1 MNITREDLPD
11 RQVALTIAFEATEI
25 EPALN
30 KAYRQLVNRV
40 NIPGFRPGKAPRP
53 IFERYVGRD
62 ALVEQ
67 AVEGMLSTTLP
78 GAIEEQGIEASD
90 ISAVRIESTDPVT
103 IRVVVDQPAKV
114 ELGEYGD
121 IRVEREAVEIT
132 PEQVEELLTALRR
145 REGTWATPEEPR
157 PARVGD
163 RVVADMETYTIDGP
177 VQNMTGESLSMELT
191 ATSPPTWP
199 REIDDNIIGLA
210 PGEEKD
216 FAITFPEGYPDEDLR
231 GKDATVHVKLHS
243 LEEQTLPDLD
253 EAFTQKVAGVET
265 VEELYQRVEDSLRQE
280 ATSKAESA
288 QVDAA
293 IKQLIERA
301 TVEVP
306 SPLIDREI
314 ERSFER
320 LGESLRQRHIDPR
333 RYFSLTGTSEADWRA
348 AQRDPARER
357 LRQTLVLGEFA
368 RREGLDVSEA
378 DVQRAIDERMQPF
391 VGTPGEDRIREI
403 FTSHDQRHQVE
414 NELFERL
421 LIDRLVAVAEGRAPV
436 PVAAEDETAPEAEE
450 AATPEEG
457 EVALVA
463 AAEAG
468 AEDAAE
474 ETAEDTMESSPTGED
489 EGMAE
494 AEAAGEDEDEAPAP
508 APAITGAI
516 PATELEPGPL
526 EEAGGAAEV
535 LGAAESATT
544 RSEASATE

>member
-11 RQVALTIAFEATEI
+11 RQVALTIEFEATEI
-25 EPALN
+25 EPSLQ

-40 NIPGFRPGKAPRP
+40 NIPGFRPGKAPRQ

-114 ELGEYGD
+114 ELGEYSD
-121 IRVEREAVEIT
+121 IRVVREPVEVT
-132 PEQVEELLTALRR
+132 PEQVEEVITGLRR
-145 REGTWATPEEPR
+145 REGTWATPEESR
-157 PARVGD
+157 PARIGD
-163 RVVADMETYTIDGP
+163 RVVVDMETYTIDGP
-177 VQNMTGESLSMELT
+177 VSNMTGESLSMELT
-191 ATSPPTWP
+191 PTSPPTWP
-199 REIDDNIIGLA
+199 REIDENIVGLA

-216 FAITFPEGYPDEDLR
+216 FAITFPDGYPDEDLR

-265 VEELYQRVEDSLRQE
+265 VEELHQRVEDSLREE
-280 ATSKAESA
+280 ATNRAERT
-288 QVDAA
+288 QVDEA
-293 IKQLIERA
+293 IRQLIERA

-314 ERSFER
+314 DRSFER

-368 RREGLDVSEA
+368 RHEGIDVSEK
-378 DVQRAIDERMQPF
+378 DVQRAIDERMQNF
-391 VGTPGEDRIREI
+391 LGTPGEERIREI
-403 FTSHDQRHQVE
+403 FSSDEQRHQME
-414 NELFERL
+414 NELFERR
-421 LIDRLVAVAEGRAPV
+421 LIDRLVALAEGRAPAPAEAETAAGEEATPDEAEAA
-436 PVAAEDETAPEAEE
+436 PVAAEASIEE
-450 AATPEEG
+450 AA
-457 EVALVA
+457 
-463 AAEAG
+463 
-468 AEDAAE
+468 
-474 ETAEDTMESSPTGED
+474 ETAEATT
-489 EGMAE
+489 E
-494 AEAAGEDEDEAPAP
+494 AASAGEDEDTAPAP

-516 PATELEPGPL
+516 PATEQEPGPL
-526 EEAGGAAEV
+526 ETAGGAAEV
-535 LGAAESATT
+535 LGAEAATT
-544 RSEASATE
+544 RSEATTTD